1 MKAEG
6 KNTSGR
12 RPWFIAWLFTV
23 SGIIMLSA
31 FGRPLQQWVFAN
43 LGKGAAAWAI
53 GLILV
58 VLGVAAIHWLI
69 RSCGRDRW
77 RSIVAIAA
85 PMLVGLMVII
95 TQLPQ
100 VEERLH
106 FATFGIFGFATARI
120 APFPLAIVISLAGAA
135 GDELFQAWL
144 PDRVGDWRDV
154 AMNTVAS
161 SIGLAAAW
169 VGTQPRE
176 TE

>member
-1 MKAEG
+1 MKAKG
-6 KNTSGR
+6 QIASR
-12 RPWFIAWLFTV
+12 RLPWVIVWLFTV
-23 SGIIMLSA
+23 WGIIALSA

-43 LGKGAAAWAI
+43 PGEGAAAWAI

-58 VLGVAAIHWLI
+58 VLGGAAIHWLI
-69 RSCGRDRW
+69 RSYGRDRW
-77 RSIVAIAA
+77 RSIIAIAA

-106 FATFGIFGFATARI
+106 FATFGIFGFASARI
-120 APFPLAIVISLAGAA
+120 APFSIAIVISLAGAV

-161 SIGLAAAW
+161 AIGVV
-169 VGTQPRE
+169 VGSSRDQRRG
-176 TE
+176 